1 MALQDF
7 IEIKAGT
14 KIRGCLINTERN
26 KALLEEI
33 PHRDFLDLSLVY
45 TMELPSPEDRRR
57 NIVADNRLLASWGIS
72 EAELYESVY
81 TELENGT
88 EVLFERMDAITGQM
102 INWEDYPDASSLP
115 LYVLTNKNLYCGAVQ
130 MLNKKI
136 LRDAADTMGTD
147 YIILPSSVHELI
159 LVSVDWGGRDPG
171 YAREL
176 AGIVYQVNETQV
188 PESDILSYHVYRY
201 SRENGEITIAA

>member
-57 NIVADNRLLASWGIS
+57 NIVADNSFLASWGIS

-102 INWEDYPDASSLP
+102 INWEDYPDASSL
-115 LYVLTNKNLYCGAVQ
+115 
-130 MLNKKI
+130 
-136 LRDAADTMGTD
+136 
-147 YIILPSSVHELI
+147 SLI
-159 LVSVDWGGRDPG
+159 H
-171 YAREL
+171 
-176 AGIVYQVNETQV
+176 I
-188 PESDILSYHVYRY
+188 
-201 SRENGEITIAA
+201 

>member
-57 NIVADNRLLASWGIS
+57 NIVADNSFLASWGIS

-81 TELENGT
+81 KELENGT
-88 EVLFERMDAITGQM
+88 EVLFERMDAIIGQM
-102 INWEDYPDASSLP
+102 INWGDYPDASSLP
-115 LYVLTNKNLYCGAVQ
+115 LYVLTNKTFYCGAVQ
-130 MLNKKI
+130 MLNRKI
-136 LRDAADTMGTD
+136 LRDAADIMGTD

-159 LVSVDWGGRDPG
+159 LVSVDWGGKDPG
-171 YAREL
+171 YVYEL
-176 AGIVYQVNETQV
+176 AGAVYQVNETQV

-201 SRENGEITIAA
+201 SRENGKITIAA